1 MKGLS
6 IPILLLG
13 LAAVGPA
20 CAATPPAVTALIT
33 QAQDAQVRG
42 EHELALRMAQAAI
55 VADPSQPASYVAL
68 GDIYAQQ
75 GQKEYARSYYDLAL
89 EIDPQDAAALK
100 AIAVLGDTTKAAA
113 ATP

>member
-6 IPILLLG
+6 IPILLLS
-13 LAAVGPA
+13 LAATAPVA
-20 CAATPPAVTALIT
+20 AATPPAVTALIN
-33 QAQDAQVRG
+33 QAQHAQVRG

-68 GDIYAQQ
+68 GQIYAQQ
-75 GQKEYARSYYDLAL
+75 GQQDYARSYYELAL
-89 EIDPQDAAALK
+89 QIDPQDAAALR
-100 AIAVLGDTTKAAA
+100 AMAGLTDPAKAAA

>member
-6 IPILLLG
+6 IPILLLS
-13 LAAVGPA
+13 LAATAPVA
-20 CAATPPAVTALIT
+20 AATPPAVTALIN
-33 QAQDAQVRG
+33 QAQHAQVRG

-68 GDIYAQQ
+68 GQIYAQQ
-75 GQKEYARSYYDLAL
+75 GQQDYARSYYELAL
-89 EIDPQDAAALK
+89 QIDRHDAARHLPTVAPRRPANL
-100 AIAVLGDTTKAAA
+100 AA

>member
-33 QAQDAQVRG
+33 QAQDAQVKG
-42 EHELALRMAQAAI
+42 EHELALRLAQSAI

-68 GDIYAQQ
+68 GDIYARQ
-75 GQKEYARSYYDLAL
+75 GQAEYARSYYELAL
-89 EIDPQDAAALK
+89 QIDPQDAGALK
-100 AIAVLGDTTKAAA
+100 GMAASADTTKAASN
-113 ATP
+113 TP